1 MLCKHYFHSPS
12 HSASDWCLLCMR
24 SSVNTCRI
32 KLNFIP
38 PRWTGK
44 CLLNQNLENVLYIQR
59 WVLEI
64 NDSPNEYKLTGA
76 CISSS
81 SVSEYKQQ
89 CIFIIF
95 IWRYQENRRYSGLI
109 VLPSVSKDR
118 KSTFIKE
125 RQIES
130 EWEKDKLIT
139 GERDREYV
147 SPAQWI
153 LWLPLPLSH

>member
-1 MLCKHYFHSPS
+1 MLWKYYFHSPS

-24 SSVNTCRI
+24 SSVNTWRI
-32 KLNFIP
+32 QLNFNP

-125 RQIES
+125 RRIES

-139 GERDREYV
+139 GERDKEYV
-147 SPAQWI
+147 SPSQWI